1 MLYQDAVVLLF
12 AKAPVEGEVNTRL
25 IPDIGVKAATELQHD
40 LIHDRLSMLTGA
52 RLFDV
57 HLMCAPDENNEYFLQ
72 CGKQYPVTLFGQMGD
87 DLGERMY
94 AGISHAL
101 NNYKYCIVIGTDAP
115 SLDIVALKQV
125 LERLQAGAEVVVVPA
140 EDGGY
145 VSIAMQQAYEF
156 LFQDISW
163 GSADVMQQ
171 TRNKLNKE
179 KVSFEELPEYWDVD
193 RFEDYQR
200 YLELSSKNLL

>member
-1 MLYQDAVVLLF
+1 
-12 AKAPVEGEVNTRL
+12 
-25 IPDIGVKAATELQHD
+25 
-40 LIHDRLSMLTGA
+40 
-52 RLFDV
+52 
-57 HLMCAPDENNEYFLQ
+57 
-72 CGKQYPVTLFGQMGD
+72 
-87 DLGERMY
+87 MY

-115 SLDIVALKQV
+115 SLGIEALKQV

-163 GSADVMQQ
+163 GSAEVMQQ
-171 TRNKLNKE
+171 TRNRLNEE
-179 KVSFEELPEYWDVD
+179 KVSFEELPECWDVD
-193 RFEDYQR
+193 RFEDYRR
-200 YLELSSKNLL
+200 YLELSSKN

>member
-1 MLYQDAVVLLF
+1 MLYHYTVVLLF

-25 IPDIGVKAATELQHD
+25 IPDIGVKAATELQHE
-40 LIHDRLSMLTGA
+40 LIHDRLSMLTGP

-57 HLMCAPDENNEYFLQ
+57 HLMCAPDENKEYFLR
-72 CGKQYPVTLFGQMGD
+72 CGKRYPVTLCGQIGD

-101 NNYKYCIVIGTDAP
+101 KNYKYCIVIGTDAP
-115 SLDIVALKQV
+115 SLDIEVLKQV
-125 LERLQAGAEVVVVPA
+125 QERLHAGAEVVVVPA

-163 GSADVMQQ
+163 GTGDVMLQ
-171 TRNKLNKE
+171 TRKKLNKE
-179 KVSFEELPEYWDVD
+179 NVSFAELPECWDID

-200 YLELSSKNLL
+200 YLEHSSKNSL